1 MVGFSGRKHAKSF
14 IFFRAVKIA
23 RQWKGTVFQK
33 TLHVKRAVFAETRNS
48 VHCLGSFR
56 RSFVQAS
63 GQHQPPSH
71 PWGSVSPVKHVVMNV
86 EDILKKVV
94 TFKTEQLDKSLR
106 PHPLTLQVNAEVEI
120 CIFIYNILSN
130 KSSAWSSFMLCSSRC
145 FTAKKKQIV

>member
-1 MVGFSGRKHAKSF
+1 M
-14 IFFRAVKIA
+14 
-23 RQWKGTVFQK
+23 
-33 TLHVKRAVFAETRNS
+33 KRAVFAEARNS

-63 GQHQPPSH
+63 GQHQPLSH

-130 KSSAWSSFMLCSSRC
+130 KSSAWSNFILCSSKC
-145 FTAKKKQIV
+145 FTAKKKRSKSCRSIIFYFHSNQQRTLSQLVPITRLIVTDSDI